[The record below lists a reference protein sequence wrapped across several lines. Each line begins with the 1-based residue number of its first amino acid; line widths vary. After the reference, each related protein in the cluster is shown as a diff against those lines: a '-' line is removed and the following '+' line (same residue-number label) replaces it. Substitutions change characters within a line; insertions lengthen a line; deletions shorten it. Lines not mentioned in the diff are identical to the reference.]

1 MASRCRHSALLA
13 RGIERLS
20 RLCIEGVTHIMA
32 TRKLDMGAAWSG
44 ATTLIAQNK
53 DTVGALAG
61 LFFFLPYL
69 AVGLLA
75 PDLANPE
82 PAEIAPG
89 ASPDA
94 VMQAMMEQFSQAY
107 SQNWGLFLIATVV
120 QFIGSL
126 AILALLSN
134 RDRPSVGEAI
144 KRGVSAAP
152 FYFAAQLLTALLAG
166 VIIGVPLGI
175 SVAVGSGMVAALLVP
190 FLMLIALYIFVKFAL
205 LAPVMAIE
213 GLRNPIAALRRSWQ
227 LTKGNSFRI
236 VLFLVLLF
244 LTIGII
250 ALLFSLAMGLVFALF
265 DDTVANIGNAIV
277 AGLVNTLFAV
287 IGLLVLASVHQQL
300 AGPSGEQ
307 LAATFE

>member
-1 MASRCRHSALLA
+1 
-13 RGIERLS
+13 
-20 RLCIEGVTHIMA
+20 MA
-32 TRKLDMGAAWSG
+32 TRKLDMGAAWNG

-53 DTVGALAG
+53 DTVGAIAG

-75 PDLANPE
+75 PDLANSE
-82 PAEIAPG
+82 RVEVSPG

-94 VMQAMMEQFSQAY
+94 AMQAMLEQFSQTYA
-107 SQNWGLFLIATVV
+107 QNWPLFLVATVV

-144 KRGVSAAP
+144 KRGAGAAP
-152 FYFAAQLLTALLAG
+152 SYFAAQIITALLAG

-175 SVAVGSGMVAALLVP
+175 SVAVGSGMAAALLVP
-190 FLMLIALYIFVKFAL
+190 LLMLVAIYIFVKFSL
-205 LAPVMAIE
+205 LAPIVAIE
-213 GLRNPIAALRRSWQ
+213 GVRNPIAAMQRSWR

-236 VLFLVLLF
+236 VLFLALLF

-250 ALLFSLAMGLVFALF
+250 SVLFSLVMGLVFALF
-265 DDTVANIGNAIV
+265 DQTVANIGNAIV
-277 AGLVNTLFAV
+277 ASLANTLFAV
-287 IGLLVLASVHQQL
+287 IGLLVLASIHQQL

>member
-1 MASRCRHSALLA
+1 
-13 RGIERLS
+13 
-20 RLCIEGVTHIMA
+20 MA

-44 ATTLIAQNK
+44 ATALIAQNK
-53 DTVGALAG
+53 DTVGAIAG

-69 AVGLLA
+69 TVGLLA
-75 PDLANPE
+75 PDLADPE
-82 PAEIAPG
+82 PVEVAPG

-94 VMQAMMEQFSQAY
+94 AMQAVMEQFSQTYAD
-107 SQNWGLFLIATVV
+107 NWPLFLIATVV

-126 AILALLSN
+126 ALLALLSN

-144 KRGVSAAP
+144 KRGFGAAP
-152 FYFAAQLLTALLAG
+152 SYFAAQLLTALLAG

-175 SVAVGSGMVAALLVP
+175 SVAVGAGMVTAVLLPLLLLVA
-190 FLMLIALYIFVKFAL
+190 IYIFVKFAL

-213 GLRNPIAALRRSWQ
+213 GLRNPIAAMQRSWR

-236 VLFLVLLF
+236 VLFLALLF

-250 ALLFSLAMGLVFALF
+250 AILFSLVMGLVFALF
-265 DDTVANIGNAIV
+265 DETAATIGNALV
-277 AGLVNTLFAV
+277 SSLVNTLFAV
-287 IGLLVLASVHQQL
+287 VGLLVLASVHQQL

>member
-1 MASRCRHSALLA
+1 
-13 RGIERLS
+13 
-20 RLCIEGVTHIMA
+20 MA

-44 ATTLIAQNK
+44 ATALIAQNK
-53 DTVGALAG
+53 DTVSAIAG

-75 PDLANPE
+75 PDMASPE
-82 PAEIAPG
+82 TPEIAPG

-94 VMQAMMEQFSQAY
+94 AMQAMLEQLSNAY
-107 SQNWGLFLIATVV
+107 ADNWPLFMGATVV

-126 AILALLSN
+126 ALLALLSN

-144 KRGVSAAP
+144 KRGFGAAP
-152 FYFAAQLLTALLAG
+152 SYFLAQVLSALLIG
-166 VIIGVPLGI
+166 VIIGLPLGL
-175 SVAVGSGMVAALLVP
+175 SVATGSGVVAALLVP
-190 FLMLIALYIFVKFAL
+190 VLLMVALYIFVKFAL
-205 LAPVMAIE
+205 LAPVIAIE
-213 GLRNPIAALRRSWQ
+213 GLRNPIAALQRSWR

-250 ALLFSLAMGLVFALF
+250 AVLFSLVLGLVFALF
-265 DDTVANIGNAIV
+265 DETVANIGNAVV
-277 AGLVNTLFAV
+277 ASLVNTLFAV
-287 IGLLVLASVHQQL
+287 VGLLVLASVHRQL